1 MKKLFLLI
9 ALIAALCVIFAGCT
23 GSTADGGRRNAPH
36 EYRINDNDDG
46 HIGFKD
52 PHYENPIGKP
62 RPHPIPLPSPIIPR

>member
-9 ALIAALCVIFAGCT
+9 ALIAALCIIFAGCT
-23 GSTADGGRRNAPH
+23 DGAADNGRNSTH

-46 HIGFKD
+46 RIGFKD

-62 RPHPIPLPSPIIPR
+62 RPHPTPLPSPIIPR

>member
-23 GSTADGGRRNAPH
+23 SSAADVGRNAPH
-36 EYRINDNDDG
+36 EYRINDNDNRR
-46 HIGFKD
+46 IGFKD

-62 RPHPIPLPSPIIPR
+62 RPRPIPLPSPIIPR